1 MARAK
6 KTETKKTTTKKTTKK
21 STKNVVE
28 EFPVDDIIN
37 DLKGTLITENS
48 DQVGCK
54 KKFKDEVE
62 EKQQETIEVNTAF
75 EDESIEKCVNTEGD
89 IEAVETVNVD
99 EIVEKNA
106 DELKKEIKEEAYEEK
121 VEQITEEV
129 NQKVAQKVADILE
142 DFSVEEI
149 QQEEEEKEKKIVE
162 NKDKTFLK
170 KARKIVTN
178 HKWMGQIIDF

>member
-6 KTETKKTTTKKTTKK
+6 KTETKKTITKKTTKK
-21 STKNVVE
+21 STKNVAE

-62 EKQQETIEVNTAF
+62 EKQQETIETNNTF
-75 EDESIEKCVNTEGD
+75 EDELLEKCVNTEGD

-99 EIVEKNA
+99 EIIKDTADKLREEVKEEPVVEV
-106 DELKKEIKEEAYEEK
+106 KKEKEP
-121 VEQITEEV
+121 
-129 NQKVAQKVADILE
+129 
-142 DFSVEEI
+142 
-149 QQEEEEKEKKIVE
+149 
-162 NKDKTFLK
+162 FLK

>member
-6 KTETKKTTTKKTTKK
+6 KTETKKTTAKKTTKK
-21 STKNVVE
+21 STKNVAE

-62 EKQQETIEVNTAF
+62 EKQQETIEVNNTF
-75 EDESIEKCVNTEGD
+75 EDDLLEKCVNTEGD

-99 EIVEKNA
+99 EIIKDTAEK
-106 DELKKEIKEEAYEEK
+106 LKEEIKEEVNEEPV
-121 VEQITEEV
+121 VEV
-129 NQKVAQKVADILE
+129 KK
-142 DFSVEEI
+142 
-149 QQEEEEKEKKIVE
+149 EKEP
-162 NKDKTFLK
+162 FLK

>member
-21 STKNVVE
+21 TTKNVVE

-62 EKQQETIEVNTAF
+62 EKQQETNEEVKTF
-75 EDESIEKCVNTEGD
+75 EDELLEKSVNLEGD

-99 EIVEKNA
+99 EIIKDTADKLREEVKEEPVVEV
-106 DELKKEIKEEAYEEK
+106 KKEKEP
-121 VEQITEEV
+121 
-129 NQKVAQKVADILE
+129 
-142 DFSVEEI
+142 
-149 QQEEEEKEKKIVE
+149 
-162 NKDKTFLK
+162 FLK

>member
-62 EKQQETIEVNTAF
+62 EKQQETNEVNNTF
-75 EDESIEKCVNTEGD
+75 EDELLEKCVNTEGD

-99 EIVEKNA
+99 EIIKDTA
-106 DELKKEIKEEAYEEK
+106 DKLKEEIKEEVNEEPV
-121 VEQITEEV
+121 VEV
-129 NQKVAQKVADILE
+129 KK
-142 DFSVEEI
+142 
-149 QQEEEEKEKKIVE
+149 EKEP
-162 NKDKTFLK
+162 FLK
-170 KARKIVTN
+170 KVRKIVTN

>member
-21 STKNVVE
+21 VVE

-62 EKQQETIEVNTAF
+62 EKQQETIEVNNTF
-75 EDESIEKCVNTEGD
+75 EDELLEKCVNTEGD
-89 IEAVETVNVD
+89 IEAAETVNAD
-99 EIVEKNA
+99 EIIKDTA
-106 DELKKEIKEEAYEEK
+106 DKLKEEAYEEK

-142 DFSVEEI
+142 DFSAGEI
-149 QQEEEEKEKKIVE
+149 QQEEEEKEMKIVE